1 MEPSLDF
8 AAVMERAQRL
18 VPTLASR
25 ARQTE
30 ELRGIPDEAVGD
42 LVAAGLFLILQP
54 RRVGGAE
61 LPYESLVRVTAT
73 LARGCGS
80 TAWVYANLAN
90 HHFMLA
96 LWIGQSQR
104 EIWGED
110 PAAMIGSALIF
121 PPGRAIAVRGGYQL
135 SGRWKFSSGIDACA
149 WTML

>member
-61 LPYESLVRVTAT
+61 LPYEMLVRVTAT

-90 HHFMLA
+90 HDFMLA
-96 LWIGQSQR
+96 MWPGEAQD
-104 EIWGED
+104 EVWGKSAD
-110 PAAMIGSALIF
+110 QLIGSAL
-121 PPGRAIAVRGGYQL
+121 
-135 SGRWKFSSGIDACA
+135 
-149 WTML
+149 